1 MVGSPPAIP
10 VFRPSSEPPVCLPA
24 GLASLVVRT
33 VGTESG
39 FPIFRSITVL
49 PECSPAGLASLVV
62 QTVGTDPA
70 VSGAGFPVG
79 ASAAGLA
86 SLLVAPAVLTL
97 TSATSRQPAGL
108 ASLVFE
114 TYTVVIVASAI
125 ACISSSGAVSQERA
139 ETALLSDDPVSRSG
153 AAGLRSAPGLGALP
167 LVRESEKLWLTPE
180 LLDGSDI
187 PYG

>member
-1 MVGSPPAIP
+1 M
-10 VFRPSSEPPVCLPA
+10 
-24 GLASLVVRT
+24 RT

-70 VSGAGFPVG
+70 VSGAECSVG

-86 SLLVAPAVLTL
+86 SLLVAPADLTL
-97 TSATSRQPAGL
+97 TSAMSRQPAGL

-114 TYTVVIVASAI
+114 TYTVVIVSSAI
-125 ACISSSGAVSQERA
+125 ACMSSSGAVSQERA
-139 ETALLSDDPVSRSG
+139 ETALSPDDPVSRVG
-153 AAGLRSAPGLGALP
+153 AAGTRLAPALGVP
-167 LVRESEKLWLTPE
+167 LVREIEKLGLVPE
-180 LLDGSDI
+180 RLDGSDI
-187 PYG
+187 LLRLITCQCLWI